1 MDVDPNLTVP
11 LASGATPPGFR
22 PHSLELAWNL
32 GVPREVVWAWLNDPR
47 TFTRGQLPPFRVEF
61 LPMPDGR
68 PGGFE
73 PGCLNAHHGP
83 LMSFHGVIGEVRAPE
98 YRDLIYGYGS
108 YALSMRVARPRRLGL
123 AAPPRRPG
131 GGTRTERPTSSRSQS
146 EGCARRER
154 LFWSRPAVARGDRA
168 TWLHPSRTLTAS
180 RSKRQ

>member
-1 MDVDPNLTVP
+1 NPSRMDVDPKLTLP
-11 LASGATPPGFR
+11 LAAGATPPGFR
-22 PHSLELAWNL
+22 PHALELTWNL
-32 GVPREVVWAWLNDPR
+32 RAARAVVWAWLNDPK

-108 YALSMRVARPRRLGL
+108 YAVSMRVARPRRLQFWFEEVEPGRSVLRMRLDTDVRRGFGALWGGVNRFFWWNFGL
-123 AAPPRRPG
+123 
-131 GGTRTERPTSSRSQS
+131 S
-146 EGCARRER
+146 ARLILAFRA
-154 LFWSRPAVARGDRA
+154 WRG
-168 TWLHPSRTLTAS
+168 
-180 RSKRQ
+180 